1 MSEEIAIEVVLS
13 KRDAEKAKL
22 AIVNAELSKYE
33 SDKKVLNEELRV
45 LSRKVSDLDKSILSK
60 KDGLIRDGLVQK
72 LAALQLESDE
82 KVLKIK
88 ELTLL
93 INSKRKDSLELAKRV
108 VLDESYLKTKNADL
122 KKKIDSLAVQALNK
136 DIQAARKE
144 TSRLQASIQAEMRLL
159 ARNQAAL
166 TKVEAERRVSVGAVK
181 VVEEKISR
189 LDKEL
194 LRQRADLERA
204 QKRLSADEKGVADL
218 KSESAKNAADMK
230 SNVSQEKEQAKKLK
244 QLQTQ
249 LGKYK

>member
-1 MSEEIAIEVVLS
+1 MCA
-13 KRDAEKAKL
+13 
-22 AIVNAELSKYE
+22 Y
-33 SDKKVLNEELRV
+33 
-45 LSRKVSDLDKSILSK
+45 
-60 KDGLIRDGLVQK
+60 Q
-72 LAALQLESDE
+72 
-82 KVLKIK
+82 
-88 ELTLL
+88 
-93 INSKRKDSLELAKRV
+93 
-108 VLDESYLKTKNADL
+108 
-122 KKKIDSLAVQALNK
+122 
-136 DIQAARKE
+136 
-144 TSRLQASIQAEMRLL
+144 LL

-166 TKVEAERRVSVGAVK
+166 TKVEAERRVSIGAVK

-230 SNVSQEKEQAKKLK
+230 SNVSQEKELAKKLK